1 MNKNNLLDLQLA
13 TDCSDLPDRDQIKLW
28 VELVLSDQQRSGEI
42 VVRLV
47 DEDESSGLNQT
58 YRHKQGPTNVLSF
71 PFEAPAEIQTTLLGD
86 LVICAPVVHREAKE
100 QGKLLEHHWAH
111 IVIHGVLHLLGYDHI
126 DDNDAAVMEALE
138 IKLLNKL
145 KIPNPY
151 HEDLIDD

>member
-1 MNKNNLLDLQLA
+1 MNKNNRLDLQLA
-13 TDCSDLPDRDQIKLW
+13 TECANLPDRHKFEQW
-28 VELVLSDQQRSGEI
+28 VDLVLSDQQRLGEI

-47 DEDESSGLNQT
+47 DEDESTGLNQT
-58 YRHKQGPTNVLSF
+58 YRHKPGPTNVLSF

-86 LVICAPVVHREAKE
+86 LVICAPVVHHEAKE

-151 HEDLIDD
+151 YEDLIND

>member
-47 DEDESSGLNQT
+47 DEDESSDLNQT